1 MLAELAQ
8 PEQQAM
14 DGAARTRLSVVPN
27 RSQTKPP
34 LLTAAPQSH
43 LQAVHAS
50 RRGVILRGLRHETFW
65 EW

>member
-8 PEQQAM
+8 PEQQATEE
-14 DGAARTRLSVVPN
+14 AARTGSRATPN
-27 RSQTKPP
+27 RSQATSP
-34 LLTAAPQSH
+34 LLATPLQSH